1 MTRSSL
7 LVAERKYLG
16 GAALDI
22 KRLEQHSLGIVQRGL
37 MRDLGDNRRKQ
48 VWAAVLILESG
59 AGRVLR
65 TQASASEELSSDQDR
80 SRQLSLSRYTQR
92 IG

>member
-1 MTRSSL
+1 MAPR
-7 LVAERKYLG
+7 
-16 GAALDI
+16 LDI
-22 KRLEQHSLGIVQRGL
+22 KRLEQHSLGIVKRGL

-65 TQASASEELSSDQDR
+65 TQASASEELSGDQDR
-80 SRQLSLSRYTQR
+80 CRQPVSLSLGIPSGLAEELPQGYPLGT
-92 IG
+92 